1 MVAAPFDARTH
12 LLAALLPRISLSLS
26 LSLSLISLSQRT
38 IHDII
43 NTIMSEDANVG
54 ILFFDTENRGQN
66 AEILNNG
73 LTLRRKESYW
83 YGSAWCPHAIP
94 LRSIKINDKFEQA
107 YGFTIVMREMSIEG
121 WSGNVKFGFTNKP
134 VTTNL
139 VTAHISEV
147 QPSCTLEFDSANRRQ
162 GKTNPAASWSRYNL
176 RLSHL
181 EAQGDKI
188 SGRVSPAI
196 NVGDRLGLF
205 FLPGS
210 SELVFLFNDKLES
223 RCSLS
228 WGVPVEEQEFYA
240 LVESYGT
247 FSTTHAIKSITHSLT
262 RSLTHVDDGRPSSS
276 RRPGAHLLV
285 LDSRDSSHVPNGSA
299 TSNQDDRD
307 TGSRQQQVGG
317 TDRRQSMVRSSSGA
331 AVHDVLVHQC
341 IASRS
346 VSATV
351 LTTERDRNET
361 ATSRMTR
368 LPFNDTRLIPCCT
381 IHELNTRTR

>member
-1 MVAAPFDARTH
+1 VVAAPFDARTH

-107 YGFTIVMREMSIEG
+107 YGFTILMREMSIEG

-139 VTAHISEV
+139 VTAHIDVV
-147 QPSCTLEFDSANRRQ
+147 QPSVLLDFDTTMNESPHTKYVTRGWGLLPLQ
-162 GKTNPAASWSRYNL
+162 ESG
-176 RLSHL
+176 
-181 EAQGDKI
+181 I
-188 SGRVSPAI
+188 SGQLSPALDA
-196 NVGDRLGLF
+196 GDRLSLF

-228 WGVPVEEQEFYA
+228 REVPVEEQEFYA

-341 IASRS
+341 G
-346 VSATV
+346 VSHS
-351 LTTERDRNET
+351 LRLNKRDRARPKRDCNI
-361 ATSRMTR
+361 S
-368 LPFNDTRLIPCCT
+368 NDEAPVQ
-381 IHELNTRTR
+381 

>member
-1 MVAAPFDARTH
+1 
-12 LLAALLPRISLSLS
+12 
-26 LSLSLISLSQRT
+26 
-38 IHDII
+38 
-43 NTIMSEDANVG
+43 MSEDANVG

-196 NVGDRLGLF
+196 NVGDRLSLF

-223 RCSLS
+223 RCSLL

-247 FSTTHAIKSITHSLT
+247 FSTTQMQSNQSLTHSLAH
-262 RSLTHVDDGRPSSS
+262 SLMWMMAGQVQAVDLEPIFLPWTPETHHMFPTDLQQAIKTIATLALVNSKSEAQIEGSPWFVLPPELLFMMYSFISASHHARLALPSSGPS
-276 RRPGAHLLV
+276 E
-285 LDSRDSSHVPNGSA
+285 
-299 TSNQDDRD
+299 
-307 TGSRQQQVGG
+307 
-317 TDRRQSMVRSSSGA
+317 
-331 AVHDVLVHQC
+331 
-341 IASRS
+341 
-346 VSATV
+346 
-351 LTTERDRNET
+351 TE
-361 ATSRMTR
+361 TR
-368 LPFNDTRLIPCCT
+368 LQHL
-381 IHELNTRTR
+381 E